1 MQKFSLGAY
10 FKIIRPTNS
19 IMVGI
24 AVIIGVILTSLNTVL
39 SWKTLYGFLTGF
51 FISSFSMVVNDIYDI
66 EVDRINQLKRP
77 LVTGKIKIS
86 EAWTYALTLLSL
98 GIIFS
103 LITSLTCFFIA
114 VLFGFISWLYN
125 FYLKKQGIVGN
136 LTVALS
142 TSIPYIYGSV
152 VSFAVVPI
160 IQNTVFLGTP
170 PLLLWFVI
178 VSFLAVTG
186 REVIKTISDKEG
198 DRIRGIKSITHSIR
212 EKNSARV
219 GAALFVSAVLCTL
232 GPYISKQAGTYY
244 LAMVMIPDAF
254 FIYLSY
260 SILKDYS
267 NINVRRVKKL
277 ALMGMLLG
285 FIAFIVE
292 KTVIS

>member
-1 MQKFSLGAY
+1 MQKVSLGAY
-10 FKIIRPTNS
+10 IKIIRPTNS

-24 AVIIGVILTSLNTVL
+24 AVIIGVILSSLNAVL
-39 SWKTLYGFLTGF
+39 SWKTLYGFFTGV
-51 FISSFSMVVNDIYDI
+51 FISSFSMVVNDIYDV

-77 LVTGKIKIS
+77 LVTGEIKVS
-86 EAWTYALTLLSL
+86 EAWAYSLTLLSL

-114 VLFGFISWLYN
+114 ALFGFLSWFYN

-142 TSIPYIYGSV
+142 TSIPYIYGSII
-152 VSFAVVPI
+152 SFAVVPT
-160 IQNTVFLGTP
+160 IQDTTFLGVP

-186 REVIKTISDKEG
+186 REVIKTIPDKEG

-219 GAALFVSAVLCTL
+219 GATLFVSAVFCTL
-232 GPYISKQAGTYY
+232 GPYIFKQAGTYY
-244 LAMVMIPDAF
+244 LIMVMIPDTL

-267 NINVRRVKKL
+267 NVNVRHVKKL
-277 ALMGMLLG
+277 ALIGMLLG